1 MVMITPVVASVMMM
15 VVAHADDDDGAHDD
29 DDDDDD
35 GGDDD
40 GDDALKTMEI
50 IWNCWP
56 KRSFLQIFCW
66 VLRDLE
72 LMKLMQR

>member
-1 MVMITPVVASVMMM
+1 MMVHMMMM
-15 VVAHADDDDGAHDD
+15 VFDDGD
-29 DDDDDD
+29 
-35 GGDDD
+35 
-40 GDDALKTMEI
+40 DDALKTIEI

-56 KRSFLQIFCW
+56 KKSFLQIFCW